1 MKTFSY
7 SLVMKTFDRMK
18 IRFCWTV
25 VAALL
30 SIGSAHAVGWTTV
43 QGWNGNST
51 ASSTSRKTGKYTVSL
66 EDNLLLQEGTTIS
79 IEGNTNTSYIN
90 TDALCNGTIA
100 TGSGYRN
107 ETHTY
112 KLTAG
117 TVATISFDRPMSLY
131 GLQFYTYH
139 NSTTL
144 GISDLAISNDGV
156 TFTSLGA
163 DSVSVAPTANAT
175 ANFAAYGGYLLEGDT
190 VVVDERETPWAVGVR
205 ALRITFANAG
215 SYMEWV
221 VQGVRTPVSYHS
233 VTFYNFDGSA
243 VVWGSNEVEPGTAVT
258 IPEAPARDGYY
269 FAYWS
274 LEPDG
279 AEPIDE
285 TIFAAVDNSWTVYA
299 VYFDN
304 GFTYA
309 VDFLNRDGTIY
320 KTFNVK
326 PGESVADADLPVL
339 PDEEW
344 YKFSGW
350 AGTDYQEV
358 TGTCQIQPV
367 FIPYHRVTV
376 KDYYGTVLA
385 ELKVLDGEAVTLPE
399 DLAVAP
405 VLPNGSVF
413 AGWSADLSKITADT
427 VLTPVYHPA
436 NSVVWSHVVWK
447 ENEYYDNETKAFL
460 PEYSEGNLLLTPDAG
475 VTLRCYRLTDP
486 ETELAAGY
494 TIITNNFLHTSS
506 AYYWAI
512 PNQTMLEIV
521 LPHDAEHLQRQVQS
535 IVIWTSSNKN
545 ATGYVEN
552 EITIDAVEYR
562 RKADSAWKPV
572 SEIESLNGYATKAVE
587 GASAAYGFRIVMERR
602 DGSPLIPMAAAVRLR
617 LGTTGT
623 GTATRIGEIQVF
635 GGAVAQS
642 GVCVLVR

>member
-1 MKTFSY
+1 MKRAMTLLVCSIL
-7 SLVMKTFDRMK
+7 SLWAFL
-18 IRFCWTV
+18 
-25 VAALL
+25 AN
-30 SIGSAHAVGWTTV
+30 AVTWTTV
-43 QGWNGNST
+43 QGWTGNST

-79 IEGNTNTSYIN
+79 IEGNANTSYIN

-131 GLQFYTYH
+131 GLQFYTYY

-163 DSVSVAPTANAT
+163 DPVSVEATGNTT
-175 ANFAAYGGYLLEGDT
+175 ANFAAYGGYILEGET

-215 SYMEWV
+215 SYVEWV

-243 VVWGSNEVEPGTAVT
+243 VVWGSSEVKPGTAVT
-258 IPEAPARDGYY
+258 IPKAPARDGYY
-269 FAYWS
+269 FSHWS
-274 LEPDG
+274 LEADG
-279 AEPIDE
+279 AEEFDL
-285 TIFAAVDNSWTVYA
+285 TRFAAVDRDWTVYA
-299 VYFDN
+299 VYYPNDL
-304 GFTYA
+304 TYA

-447 ENEYYDNETKAFL
+447 ENECYDHETKVFL

-475 VTLRCYRLTDP
+475 VTLRCYRLADP
-486 ETELAAGY
+486 ETEWTGGY
-494 TIITNNFLHTSS
+494 TIFTNNLLHSTG
-506 AYYWAI
+506 AYFWAI
-512 PNQTMLEIV
+512 PNETMLEIV

-535 IVIWTSSNKN
+535 IVIWTTSNKP
-545 ATGYVEN
+545 ATGYAEN

-587 GASAAYGFRIVMERR
+587 GATSAYGFRIEMARR
-602 DGSPLIPMAAAVRLR
+602 DGSPLIPRAAAVRLR
-617 LGTTGT
+617 LGTTGA
-623 GTATRIGEIQVF
+623 GTATRIGEVQVL
-635 GGAVAQS
+635 GGPVAS
-642 GVCVLVR
+642 RGLSLVIR

>member
-1 MKTFSY
+1 MKTFAY

-25 VAALL
+25 VAAFL

-43 QGWNGNST
+43 QGWNGTWTGAESWT
-51 ASSTSRKTGKYTVSL
+51 VGGKTVFMT
-66 EDNLLLQEGTTIS
+66 DNLLLDSATEITIENNNTQTTFV
-79 IEGNTNTSYIN
+79 N
-90 TDALCNGTIA
+90 TDALRNECMANNG
-100 TGSGYRN
+100 GYRTEDN
-107 ETHTY
+107 MY
-112 KLTAG
+112 NLTAG
-117 TVATISFDRPMSLY
+117 TVATISFDRPMNLY
-131 GLQFYTYH
+131 GLQLYSYY
-139 NSTTL
+139 NRTTL
-144 GISDLAISNDGV
+144 GVSALEISYDGV
-156 TFTSLGA
+156 TFTSLGVEP
-163 DSVSVAPTANAT
+163 VSVAATANAT
-175 ANFAAYGGYLLEGDT
+175 ANFAAYGGYLLEGET

-215 SYMEWV
+215 SYVEWV

-447 ENEYYDNETKAFL
+447 ANEYYDNEKVFL

-486 ETELAAGY
+486 DTELAAGY
-494 TIITNNFLHTSS
+494 TIFTNNLLHTTGT
-506 AYYWAI
+506 YNCEI

-535 IVIWTSSNKN
+535 IVIWTTSNKP
-545 ATGYVEN
+545 ATGYAEN

>member
-1 MKTFSY
+1 MKRAMTLLVCSIL
-7 SLVMKTFDRMK
+7 SLWAFLSN
-18 IRFCWTV
+18 
-25 VAALL
+25 AAT
-30 SIGSAHAVGWTTV
+30 WTTV
-43 QGWNGNST
+43 QGWNGTWTGDESWT
-51 ASSTSRKTGKYTVSL
+51 VGGKTVFMT
-66 EDNLLLQEGTTIS
+66 DNLLLDSATEITIENNTQTTWV
-79 IEGNTNTSYIN
+79 N
-90 TDALCNGTIA
+90 TDAL
-100 TGSGYRN
+100 RN
-107 ETHTY
+107 ECMGNNKNYKNEANTY
-112 KLTAG
+112 NLTAG
-117 TVATISFDRPMSLY
+117 TVATISFDRPMNLY
-131 GLQFYTYH
+131 GLQLYSYY
-139 NSTTL
+139 NRTTL
-144 GISDLAISNDGV
+144 GVSALEISYDGA

-163 DSVSVAPTANAT
+163 KPISVAPTATAT
-175 ANFAAYGGYLLEGDT
+175 ANFAVYGGYLLEGDT

-243 VVWGSNEVEPGTAVT
+243 VVWGSSEVEPGSAVT

-285 TIFAAVDNSWTVYA
+285 TIFAAVDNNWKVYA

-304 GFTYA
+304 GFTYT

-350 AGTDYQEV
+350 GGTDYQEV

-385 ELKVLDGEAVTLPE
+385 ELKVLDGEAVMLPE

-436 NSVVWSHVVWK
+436 NSVVWSHVIWK
-447 ENEYYDNETKAFL
+447 ENECYDHETKVFL

-475 VTLRCYRLTDP
+475 VTLRCYRLADP
-486 ETELAAGY
+486 ETELVGGY
-494 TIITNNFLHTSS
+494 TIFTNNLLHSTG
-506 AYYWAI
+506 AYFWAI
-512 PNQTMLEIV
+512 PNETMLEIV

-535 IVIWTSSNKN
+535 IVIWTTSNKP
-545 ATGYVEN
+545 ATGYAEN

-587 GASAAYGFRIVMERR
+587 GASSAYGFRIEMARR
-602 DGSPLIPMAAAVRLR
+602 DGSPLIPRAAAVRLR

-623 GTATRIGEIQVF
+623 VTSTRIGEIQVL
-635 GGAVAQS
+635 GGPVAS
-642 GVCVLVR
+642 RGLSLVIR

>member
-1 MKTFSY
+1 MKRAMTLLVCCIL
-7 SLVMKTFDRMK
+7 SLWAFL
-18 IRFCWTV
+18 
-25 VAALL
+25 AN
-30 SIGSAHAVGWTTV
+30 AVTWTTV
-43 QGWNGNST
+43 QGWNGTWNGTWTGAESWT
-51 ASSTSRKTGKYTVSL
+51 VGGKTVFMT
-66 EDNLLLQEGTTIS
+66 DNLLLDSATEITIENNNTQTTFV
-79 IEGNTNTSYIN
+79 N
-90 TDALCNGTIA
+90 TDALRNECMANNG
-100 TGSGYRN
+100 GYRTEHN
-107 ETHTY
+107 MY
-112 KLTAG
+112 NLTAD
-117 TVATISFDRPMSLY
+117 TVATISFDRPMNLY
-131 GLQFYTYH
+131 GLQLYSYH
-139 NSTTL
+139 NRTTL
-144 GISDLAISNDGV
+144 GVSALEISYDGV
-156 TFTSLGA
+156 TFTSLGVEP
-163 DSVSVAPTANAT
+163 VSVAATANAT
-175 ANFAAYGGYLLEGDT
+175 ANFAAYGGYILEGET

-215 SYMEWV
+215 SYVEWV
-221 VQGVRTPVSYHS
+221 VQGVRTPVSCHS

-243 VVWGSNEVEPGTAVT
+243 VVWGSSEVEPGTAVT

-285 TIFAAVDNSWTVYA
+285 TIFAAVDNNWTVYA

-326 PGESVADADLPVL
+326 PGESVAEADLPVL

-350 AGTDYQEV
+350 GGTDYQEV
-358 TGTCQIQPV
+358 TASCQIQPV

-376 KDYYGTVLA
+376 KDYYGNVLA
-385 ELKVLDGEAVTLPE
+385 EVKVLDGEAVTLPE
-399 DLAVAP
+399 DVAVAP

-413 AGWSADLSKITADT
+413 VGWSSDLSKITADT

-447 ENEYYDNETKAFL
+447 ENEYYDHETKAFL

-486 ETELAAGY
+486 ETELTAGY
-494 TIITNNFLHTSS
+494 TIITNNLLHTSS

-587 GASAAYGFRIVMERR
+587 GATSAYGFRIEMARR
-602 DGSPLIPMAAAVRLR
+602 DGSPLIPRAAAVRLR

-623 GTATRIGEIQVF
+623 VTSTRIGEIQVL
-635 GGAVAQS
+635 GGPVAS
-642 GVCVLVR
+642 RGLSLVIR

>member
-43 QGWNGNST
+43 QGWNGTWTGAESWT
-51 ASSTSRKTGKYTVSL
+51 VGGKTVFMT
-66 EDNLLLQEGTTIS
+66 DNLLLDSATEITIENNTQTTWV
-79 IEGNTNTSYIN
+79 NTA
-90 TDALCNGTIA
+90 ALRNEKMA
-100 TGSGYRN
+100 NNSGYKKEAEMYN
-107 ETHTY
+107 
-112 KLTAG
+112 LTAG
-117 TVATISFDRPMSLY
+117 TVATISFDRPMNLY
-131 GLQFYTYH
+131 GLQLYSYY
-139 NSTTL
+139 NRTTL
-144 GISDLAISNDGV
+144 GVSALEISYDGA

-163 DSVSVAPTANAT
+163 EPVSVGATATST
-175 ANFAAYGGYLLEGDT
+175 ANFAVYGGYLLEGET

-215 SYMEWV
+215 SYVEWL

-243 VVWGSNEVEPGTAVT
+243 VVWGSSEVEPGTAVT

-309 VDFLNRDGTIY
+309 VDFLNRDGTIC

-367 FIPYHRVTV
+367 FILYHRVTV

-385 ELKVLDGEAVTLPE
+385 EVKVLDGEAVTLPE

-436 NSVVWSHVVWK
+436 NSVVWSHVIWK
-447 ENEYYDNETKAFL
+447 ENECYDHETKVFL

-475 VTLRCYRLTDP
+475 VTLRCYRLADP
-486 ETELAAGY
+486 ETELAGGY
-494 TIITNNFLHTSS
+494 TIFTNNLLHSTGT
-506 AYYWAI
+506 YFWAI
-512 PNQTMLEIV
+512 PNETMLEIV

-535 IVIWTSSNKN
+535 IVIWTTSNKP
-545 ATGYVEN
+545 ATGYAEN

-642 GVCVLVR
+642 GVCVMIR

>member
-1 MKTFSY
+1 MKRAMTLLVCSIL
-7 SLVMKTFDRMK
+7 SLWAFLANAV
-18 IRFCWTV
+18 TV
-25 VAALL
+25 T
-30 SIGSAHAVGWTTV
+30 WTTV
-43 QGWNGNST
+43 QGWSGNST
-51 ASSTSRKTGKYTVSL
+51 ASSTSRTTGKYTVSL

-79 IEGNTNTSYIN
+79 IEGNANASYIN

-100 TGSGYRN
+100 TGTDYRN

-112 KLTAG
+112 KLTLG

-131 GLQFYTYH
+131 GLQFYTYYDR
-139 NSTTL
+139 TTL

-163 DSVSVAPTANAT
+163 APVSVAATGNAT

-221 VQGVRTPVSYHS
+221 VQGYRTPVSAHT
-233 VTFYNFDGSA
+233 VAFYNFDGSETLWSSDA
-243 VVWGSNEVEPGTAVT
+243 VEPGSAVAV
-258 IPEAPARDGYY
+258 PEPPARDGYY
-269 FAYWS
+269 FSHWS
-274 LEPDG
+274 LEADG
-279 AEPIDE
+279 AEEVDL
-285 TIFAAVDNSWTVYA
+285 TRFAAVDRDWTVYA
-299 VYFDN
+299 VYYPNDL
-304 GFTYA
+304 TYA

-358 TGTCQIQPV
+358 TASCQIQPV

-376 KDYYGTVLA
+376 KDYYGNVLA
-385 ELKVLDGEAVTLPE
+385 EVKVLDGEAVTLPE
-399 DLAVAP
+399 DVAVAP

-413 AGWSADLSKITADT
+413 AGWSSDLSKITADT

-447 ENEYYDNETKAFL
+447 ENECYDHETKVFL

-475 VTLRCYRLTDP
+475 VTLRCYRLADSD
-486 ETELAAGY
+486 TELTAGY
-494 TIITNNFLHTSS
+494 TIFTNNLLHSTS
-506 AYYWAI
+506 AYYWSI
-512 PNQTMLEIV
+512 PNETMLEIV

-535 IVIWTSSNKN
+535 IVIWTTSNKN

-587 GASAAYGFRIVMERR
+587 GASSAYGFRIEMARR
-602 DGSPLIPMAAAVRLR
+602 DGSPLIPRAAAVRLR
-617 LGTTGT
+617 LGTTGA
-623 GTATRIGEIQVF
+623 GTATRIGEIQVL
-635 GGAVAQS
+635 GGPVAS
-642 GVCVLVR
+642 RGLSLLIR

>member
-1 MKTFSY
+1 
-7 SLVMKTFDRMK
+7 MKTFDRMK

-43 QGWNGNST
+43 QGWNGTWTGAESWT
-51 ASSTSRKTGKYTVSL
+51 VGGKTVFMT
-66 EDNLLLQEGTTIS
+66 DNLLLDSATEITIENNTQTTWV
-79 IEGNTNTSYIN
+79 NTA
-90 TDALCNGTIA
+90 ALRNERMA
-100 TGSGYRN
+100 NNSGYKKEAEMYN
-107 ETHTY
+107 
-112 KLTAG
+112 LTAG
-117 TVATISFDRPMSLY
+117 TVATISFDRPMNLY
-131 GLQFYTYH
+131 GLQLYSYY
-139 NSTTL
+139 NRTTL
-144 GISDLAISNDGV
+144 GVSALEISYDGA

-163 DSVSVAPTANAT
+163 EPVSVGATATST
-175 ANFAAYGGYLLEGDT
+175 ANFAVYGGYLLEGET

-215 SYMEWV
+215 SYVEWV

-243 VVWGSNEVEPGTAVT
+243 VVWGSSEVEPGTAVT

-309 VDFLNRDGTIY
+309 VDFLNRDGTIC

-447 ENEYYDNETKAFL
+447 SNEYYDNEKVFL

-494 TIITNNFLHTSS
+494 PIITNNLLHTSS

-545 ATGYVEN
+545 ATGYAEN

-562 RKADSAWKPV
+562 RKADSVWKPV

-587 GASAAYGFRIVMERR
+587 GASAAYGFRIEMARR

-623 GTATRIGEIQVF
+623 VTSTGKVTSTRIGEIQVF

-642 GVCVLVR
+642 GVCVMIR